1 MGFIRKFKSMIGQQ
15 INDADTASKF
25 KSLTNSQAHVTE
37 PDAYNEPK
45 RISLI
50 RAREFDQL
58 RAVLL
63 KNGASSSLEITNT
76 TFDKKSQ
83 NKVHHPAK
91 TLKKIDEI
99 EAEMSKL
106 WWKTVRLDL
115 SKGKPD

>member
-1 MGFIRKFKSMIGQQ
+1 MGFISKFKSMIGQQ

-63 KNGASSSLEITNT
+63 KNGASSSLEITDT
-76 TFDKKSQ
+76 TFDKNRL
-83 NKVHHPAK
+83 NKVRHPAK

-99 EAEMSKL
+99 EVEMSKL

-115 SKGKPD
+115 SKGKSD

>member
-15 INDADTASKF
+15 ATDADTGINT
-25 KSLTNSQAHVTE
+25 KSVAKNQAHDIE
-37 PDAYNEPK
+37 HDAYIEPK

-50 RAREFDQL
+50 RTREFDQPRSIL
-58 RAVLL
+58 V
-63 KNGASSSLEITNT
+63 KNGVSSSLEITNT

-99 EAEMSKL
+99 EVEMSKL

-115 SKGKPD
+115 SKGKSD